1 MEACNSESENMTWAT
16 FWQKNKGFIV
26 PPAAALI
33 VLAIFW
39 HNWHAKYVTDA
50 EHDVTSTVDARTDW
64 RKERDLCDKMVPLL
78 LHSTDLIEVTRAGN
92 LVHQMNCGIG
102 NRLP

>member
-1 MEACNSESENMTWAT
+1 MTWAT
-16 FWQKNKGFIV
+16 FWQKNKGLIV
-26 PPAAALI
+26 PPAVTLI

-39 HNWHAKYVTDA
+39 HWFTAHVT
-50 EHDVTSTVDARTDW
+50 VTFPATVDTRTDW
-64 RKERDLCDKMVPLL
+64 QKERDLCDKMVPLL

-92 LVHQMNCGIG
+92 LVRQMNCGIG